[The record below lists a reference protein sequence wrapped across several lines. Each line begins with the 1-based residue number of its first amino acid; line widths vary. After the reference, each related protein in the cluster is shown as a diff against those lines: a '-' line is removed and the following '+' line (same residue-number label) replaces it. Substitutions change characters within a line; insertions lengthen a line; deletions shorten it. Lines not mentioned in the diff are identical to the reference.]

1 LYLLGAGI
9 ALAIATHELYYILF
23 FIFGWFLL
31 LRAAFELLPRRTTVI
46 ALAVIMGLALVVE
59 ILNPRITASVRAGG
73 MALLFLTTAGLG
85 LLMTRVWD
93 EAPIVVHRA
102 TELWRERRGV
112 LWTALA
118 ILAAIYIVMYST
130 FFADTPSL
138 LTGLYAGLQYWLG
151 SQQEFARGDQ
161 PWYYHLMMLSIYE
174 PLALYGGVASVLY
187 LLTRGWGRTGRG
199 WRMEARSAVSEER
212 QAEQQAAAA
221 EQPEHAAAL
230 DMNDETPPEAPET
243 MAVLPARPLLPIF
256 PLFLAF
262 WFVASLVAFSW
273 AGEKMPWLTTHIALP
288 GNLLVAWVIGRL
300 LSVFEQAEQPRSRLA
315 LVPFFLILLLA
326 AFGVAFWRFSTP
338 ADSQQS
344 QAAVLQGII
353 PLAVGG
359 ALLYGLL
366 TLAQRAGWRP
376 VLAAV
381 GLTLA
386 GVLGVYMIRSTW
398 LVVYDHPDTPVDPL
412 VYVQSTPDV
421 PLIVADIRELAI
433 NQTRNSRSA
442 ADPIGGLT
450 MPVIMDA
457 GDPARDGEGSLAW
470 PYQWYFR
477 DFKRLENRQADF
489 FRTATEDSFMVDA
502 PQGNGEREFAPVVM
516 VSKSNMNDTTR
527 TALQANYVLKYDTK
541 LNWWYPEGYKCDP
554 NSPG

>member
-1 LYLLGAGI
+1 
-9 ALAIATHELYYILF
+9 
-23 FIFGWFLL
+23 
-31 LRAAFELLPRRTTVI
+31 
-46 ALAVIMGLALVVE
+46 
-59 ILNPRITASVRAGG
+59 
-73 MALLFLTTAGLG
+73 
-85 LLMTRVWD
+85 
-93 EAPIVVHRA
+93 
-102 TELWRERRGV
+102 
-112 LWTALA
+112 
-118 ILAAIYIVMYST
+118 
-130 FFADTPSL
+130 
-138 LTGLYAGLQYWLG
+138 
-151 SQQEFARGDQ
+151 
-161 PWYYHLMMLSIYE
+161 
-174 PLALYGGVASVLY
+174 
-187 LLTRGWGRTGRG
+187 
-199 WRMEARSAVSEER
+199 
-212 QAEQQAAAA
+212 
-221 EQPEHAAAL
+221 
-230 DMNDETPPEAPET
+230 
-243 MAVLPARPLLPIF
+243 
-256 PLFLAF
+256 
-262 WFVASLVAFSW
+262 LVAFSW

-300 LSVFEQAEQPRSRLA
+300 LGVFEQAEQPRSRLA
-315 LVPFFLILLLA
+315 LVPFFLTLLLV

-338 ADSQQS
+338 ADSQQN

-457 GDPARDGEGSLAW
+457 GDAARDGEGSLAW

-502 PQGNGEREFAPVVM
+502 PQGNGERELAPVVM

-527 TALQANYVLKYDTK
+527 TALQAN
-541 LNWWYPEGYKCDP
+541 
-554 NSPG
+554 